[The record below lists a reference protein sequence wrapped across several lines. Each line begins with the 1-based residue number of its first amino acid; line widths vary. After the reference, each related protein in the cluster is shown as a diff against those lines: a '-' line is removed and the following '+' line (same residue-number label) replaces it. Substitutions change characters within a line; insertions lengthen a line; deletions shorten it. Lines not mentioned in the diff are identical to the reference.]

1 MKRQFSIIAG
11 VVTSAFLFGG
21 VSYASVGIQQIQ
33 ASFHNIQLIVD
44 GKTIATNAQPFIY
57 NKNVYVPIYTVGNA
71 LGANVQW
78 INNIPEVDVTGKFPA
93 ATTVPSRQ
101 PLSVWIN
108 GNQMPDGVIGSKGQL
123 YVPAGDVA
131 YQTATGLM
139 PTVNASGNLDL
150 SQVSPTTPE
159 GTLLTTLSP
168 SSVSGDFS
176 NSSLYPG
183 GHLTGFY
190 APTVLGKM
198 YSGPSTVEWGITTS
212 ESAVIPQVTY
222 SLHGQYQTLSGMFAV
237 DDITRNF
244 GGAAQLVFVGDGKV
258 LSSTGW
264 VQGGSAPVP
273 FSIPVTGVNTLQIQY
288 QLKDANG
295 TVYSSGDTYQAPSV
309 NADQVSGPV
318 VFTDL
323 IQPTLSEAA
332 TVTVST
338 SNSASTVTRRI
349 K

>member
-1 MKRQFSIIAG
+1 
-11 VVTSAFLFGG
+11 
-21 VSYASVGIQQIQ
+21 
-33 ASFHNIQLIVD
+33 
-44 GKTIATNAQPFIY
+44 
-57 NKNVYVPIYTVGNA
+57 
-71 LGANVQW
+71 
-78 INNIPEVDVTGKFPA
+78 
-93 ATTVPSRQ
+93 
-101 PLSVWIN
+101 
-108 GNQMPDGVIGSKGQL
+108 
-123 YVPAGDVA
+123 
-131 YQTATGLM
+131 
-139 PTVNASGNLDL
+139 
-150 SQVSPTTPE
+150 
-159 GTLLTTLSP
+159 
-168 SSVSGDFS
+168 
-176 NSSLYPG
+176 
-183 GHLTGFY
+183 
-190 APTVLGKM
+190 M